1 VRIAFFHRLS
11 LPSLLN
17 GLWCLLLCM
26 LVHQAVW
33 AQIAS
38 PAAIDL
44 NQASSPLW
52 ADERD
57 LTRLPL
63 LALEGLD
70 ANSTPAQ
77 AMSSK
82 DYVAFQPGA
91 IYELSGRKALWIK
104 LKVKTDPLSQHQWS
118 LLFTKTFLDCLELHY
133 QDALGQ
139 WHKEQAGDKIAHALW
154 SQRTLAP
161 QFKLPALPA
170 GEHDLLIKVVQDFPQ
185 QIPISLVLDNVA
197 SQINQDDVLL
207 SGVMLGLLGVIL
219 VLAVHLA
226 ISYRDPVY
234 AWYALYALMSLLS
247 VTSYLG
253 VASYLL
259 WPQSDRWPEYSILF
273 LILASVTAQLWFCQA
288 MFLRETQAPRFKRV
302 VQAAAIGC
310 MVLLFVYML
319 GSSASNRI
327 IMFSVGLVVC
337 MSLIVLIVVQ
347 ALMRRVQAAYFWVVA
362 YMPLFIVVVM
372 ALLENLSFVRPLGL
386 PYSLPAYTLAFE
398 AIVLLFALHL
408 HAKDR
413 HAVQERERAL
423 VAVDPLTG
431 FFNARAFNLRMA
443 TLWGKLIGSQQDMAL
458 ALIHVYHTSDKNDP
472 ESALRLERKLLRSVR
487 LLHTI
492 TRDVDLIGR
501 VGGNVLAVA
510 MPGIPVGE
518 ELNNRLAR
526 LVALGL
532 MSDPYDTQP
541 MELRFRIAVG
551 TRATWG
557 NDLKSLDN
565 NLRGAIMQSTGWSR
579 RPIHYISAATPV
591 SPLQAGVAMSPV
603 AAMTDA
609 SSSEPQGDPPALN
622 ANLRSSGGNS
632 STNSSSPPSQ

>member
-1 VRIAFFHRLS
+1 VRTAFFHSPS
-11 LPSLLN
+11 LPSLLH
-17 GLWCLLLCM
+17 GLRWLVLCIFM
-26 LVHQAVW
+26 HQASW
-33 AQIAS
+33 AQMAS

-44 NQASSPLW
+44 SQANSPLQ
-52 ADERD
+52 ADDHD
-57 LTRLPL
+57 LARLPL
-63 LALEGLD
+63 LALQGLNAD
-70 ANSTPAQ
+70 STPAQ
-77 AMSSK
+77 AMSAK
-82 DYVAFQPGA
+82 GYAAFEPDA

-104 LKVKTDPLSQHQWS
+104 LKVKIDPLSQSQWS
-118 LLFTKTFLDCLELHY
+118 LLFSKTFLDSLELHY
-133 QDALGQ
+133 QDASGQ
-139 WHKEQAGDKIAHALW
+139 WHKEQAGDKVAHALW
-154 SQRTLAP
+154 SKRTLAP
-161 QFKLPALPA
+161 QFKLPALSA

-185 QIPISLVLDNVA
+185 QIPISLVLDSTA

-207 SGVMLGLLGVIL
+207 SGAMLGLLGVIL
-219 VLAVHLA
+219 LLAMHLA
-226 ISYRDPVY
+226 FSYRDPVY

-253 VASYLL
+253 VASYLW

-273 LILASVTAQLWFCQA
+273 FILASINAQLWFCQA
-288 MFLRETQAPRFKRV
+288 MFLRETQAPKFKRV
-302 VQAAAIGC
+302 VQVAAISC
-310 MVLLFVYML
+310 MVLLLGYML
-319 GSSASNRI
+319 TPSASYRVI
-327 IMFSVGLVVC
+327 IFSGGLAVC
-337 MSLIVLIVVQ
+337 IGLIVVIVTQ
-347 ALMRRVQAAYFWVVA
+347 ALMRKVRAAYFWVVA
-362 YMPLFIVVVM
+362 YMPLFLVVIL

-398 AIVLLFALHL
+398 AVVLLFALHL

-431 FFNARAFNLRMA
+431 FFNARAFNLRLV
-443 TLWGKLIGSQQDMAL
+443 TLWNKLIGLQQDMAL
-458 ALIHVYHTSDKNDP
+458 ALIHVHHTSDKNDP

-518 ELNNRLAR
+518 DLNNRLAR

-532 MSDPYDTQP
+532 MSDPYDTEP

-579 RPIHYISAATPV
+579 RPIHYITSANPPA
-591 SPLQAGVAMSPV
+591 SLNDGSDVAMSPV
-603 AAMTDA
+603 DA
-609 SSSEPQGDPPALN
+609 LVDVPSSGVEGDPPALN
-622 ANLRSSGGNS
+622 PSLRSSGGNDSPSTS
-632 STNSSSPPSQ
+632 SA

>member
-1 VRIAFFHRLS
+1 M
-11 LPSLLN
+11 PSLLN
-17 GLWCLLLCM
+17 GLWCVLLCM
-26 LVHQAVW
+26 LVHQASW

-38 PAAIDL
+38 PAVIDL
-44 NQASSPLW
+44 SQATSPLQ
-52 ADERD
+52 AYDRD

-63 LALEGLD
+63 VALEGLD

-77 AMSSK
+77 AIAANG
-82 DYVAFQPGA
+82 YAVFQPAA

-104 LKVKTDPLSQHQWS
+104 LKVRADPLSQRQWT
-118 LLFTKTFLDCLELHY
+118 LLFTKTFLDRLELHY

-139 WHKEQAGDKIAHALW
+139 WHKEQAGDQVAHALW
-154 SQRTLAP
+154 SHRTLAP

-185 QIPISLVLDNVA
+185 QIPITLVLDNMA
-197 SQINQDDVLL
+197 SQINQDNVLL

-219 VLAVHLA
+219 LLAVHLA

-253 VASYLL
+253 VASYLF
-259 WPQSDRWPEYSILF
+259 WPQADRWPEYSILF
-273 LILASVTAQLWFCQA
+273 LILASIVAQLWFCQA
-288 MFLRETQAPRFKRV
+288 MFLRETQAPKFKRI
-302 VQAAAIGC
+302 VQAAAISC
-310 MVLLFVYML
+310 VASLLVYML
-319 GSSASNRI
+319 LPSASSRI
-327 IMFSVGLVVC
+327 IIFSCGLAVC
-337 MSLIVLIVVQ
+337 IGLIVVIVGQ
-347 ALMRRVQAAYFWVVA
+347 ALMRKVQAAYFWMAA
-362 YMPLFIVVVM
+362 YMPLFIVVVL
-372 ALLENLSFVRPLGL
+372 ALLENLSFVSPLGL

-398 AIVLLFALHL
+398 ATVLLFALHL

-413 HAVQERERAL
+413 HALQERERAL

-431 FFNARAFNLRMA
+431 FFNARAFNLRLT
-443 TLWGKLIGSQQDMAL
+443 TLWSKLIGSQEDMAL
-458 ALIHVYHTSDKNDP
+458 ALVHVHHTSDKNDP

-510 MPGIPVGE
+510 MPGIPVGD

-532 MSDPYDTQP
+532 MSDPYDTEP

-551 TRATWG
+551 TRGTWG
-557 NDLKSLDN
+557 DDLRSLDN

-579 RPIHYISAATPV
+579 RPIHYISTATPAP
-591 SPLQAGVAMSPV
+591 SLQADAAISPV
-603 AAMTDA
+603 AAAADTSGSD
-609 SSSEPQGDPPALN
+609 PQGDPPALN
-622 ANLRSSGGNS
+622 ASLRSSGSNNS
-632 STNSSSPPSQ
+632 TDSSSPPSR